1 MPGEKYIYLK
11 AICAYVFLTEY
22 LRCTQKLCASF
33 AHLYDNVYIIYVKG
47 IRAEKPVLHSKEII
61 YARGKPHL
69 YPIIIAHSY

>member
-11 AICAYVFLTEY
+11 ANCAYVFLTEY

-33 AHLYDNVYIIYVKG
+33 AHLYDKVYTIYVKG

-61 YARGKPHL
+61 HARGKSNL
-69 YPIIIAHSY
+69 YPIIIAHTH